1 MSYFQNLFNDYYGYY
16 TAGDSSSFKLT
27 FKVPANKNHGEFFIN
42 WNTGPYNFDSFGSNL
57 TFNFAFDPSFKNWS
71 SFTVDVAGADSSATT
86 VYEIVDILNNDS
98 NFKEWYTA
106 GIHNNNQIGIRQ
118 KRPAIQFHT
127 YISNSEAEFVL
138 KFNKNAGIA
147 DVPSYFDKDTIDNRF
162 TSQIA
167 HGHLIRLGKT
177 IVSNTASESTA
188 VTVINHGL
196 SNGDTIYIVN
206 SNSIPSIDGSYNV
219 TVTGTN
225 EFVIDASVAVAG
237 TSGEM
242 LTGNDYQV
250 LVDAGIDYT
259 KMLSDYEHLQGRCEA
274 FKFTKNTLDSS
285 SRIVSQIVYAAGA
298 TAGMLGKKTTYT
310 YLSSNTTPDS
320 VSEIPYV
327 LTSEDLVIETPA
339 PTPPGRLFNWGRN
352 DSGQLGKNDVDNRSS
367 PVQTIAYGIDWK
379 QVKAGSGFSMAIK
392 DNGTL
397 WAWGDN
403 YSGQLGDGTTDNKSS
418 PIQVGS
424 DTNWSS
430 ISCGDYHTAAI
441 KTDGTLWIWGS
452 NYNYQLGTNNGYS
465 VWESSPV
472 QTSIGGNDW
481 VSVSCGYGHTVA
493 LKSNGTMWTW
503 GNGYYGQLGDD
514 QTDTRSYPV
523 MNNYG
528 EDTWSKIYAGYNC
541 TFGIKNDG
549 TLWSFGLNDNGT
561 LGDGTDQNRSS
572 LVQVLGS
579 GLWKQ
584 VDVKQTAIAI
594 KQDGTLWTWGYGS
607 SGRLGNNDVINYS
620 SPIQTVMG
628 GNGWV
633 QCSAGGTLSA
643 AIRNDGTLWT
653 WGENLYGQLGNG
665 TYGTEYNTSSPV
677 QVTGI
682 NWAYVACGS
691 GATSAIKSV

>member
-42 WNTGPYNFDSFGSNL
+42 WNTGPYDFSSFGSNL

-106 GIHNNNQIGIRQ
+106 GIYNNNQIRIRQ
-118 KRPAIQFHT
+118 KRPVIQFHT
-127 YISNSEAEFVL
+127 YISNSEAEFAL

-147 DVPSYFDKDTIDNRF
+147 DVPSYFDKDTIENRF
-162 TSQIA
+162 ASQIA

-177 IVSNTASESTA
+177 IVSNTASDSTA

-196 SNGDTIYIVN
+196 SNGDNIYIVN

-242 LTGNDYQV
+242 LTENDYQV

-339 PTPPGRLFNWGRN
+339 PTPPGRLFNWGHN
-352 DSGQLGKNDVDNRSS
+352 SNGELGINNTGPRSS
-367 PVQTIAYGIDWK
+367 PVQTIAYGIDWE
-379 QVKAGSGFSMAIK
+379 QVENGYYFSIAIK
-392 DNGTL
+392 DDGTL

-403 YSGQLGDGTTDNKSS
+403 YAGTLGDGTTDDKSS
-418 PIQVGS
+418 PIQIGS
-424 DTNWSS
+424 DTNWSF
-430 ISCGDYHTAAI
+430 ISCGDNHTAAI

-452 NYNYQLGTNNGYS
+452 NYNYQLGTNNDYS

-503 GNGYYGQLGDD
+503 GNGNDGQLGDD
-514 QTDTRSYPV
+514 QTNTRSYPV

-549 TLWSFGLNDNGT
+549 TLWSFGLNAYGR
-561 LGDGTDQNRSS
+561 LGDGTSQSRSS
-572 LVQVLGS
+572 PVQVLGS
-579 GLWKQ
+579 GTWKQ
-584 VDVKQTAIAI
+584 VSAFQSTVGI

-607 SGRLGNNDVINYS
+607 NGQLGNNNTVDCS

-628 GNGWV
+628 GSEWH
-633 QCSAGGTLSA
+633 QCSSGHDFNA

-653 WGENLYGQLGNG
+653 WGHNNNGQLGDLTTVNK
-665 TYGTEYNTSSPV
+665 SSPV
-677 QVTGI
+677 QVYGI
-682 NWAYVACGS
+682 NWAYVSCDGF
-691 GATSAIKSV
+691 TSAIKSV

>member
-42 WNTGPYNFDSFGSNL
+42 WNAGPYDFSSFGSNL

-71 SFTVDVAGADSSATT
+71 SFTVDVVGVDFAATT

-98 NFKEWYTA
+98 NFKDWYTA
-106 GIHNNNQIGIRQ
+106 GIYNNNQIGIRQ

-127 YISNSEAEFVL
+127 YISNSSAEFTL

-147 DVPSYFDKDTIDNRF
+147 DIPSYFDKDTIDNRF

-177 IVSNTASESTA
+177 IIGNTASDSTA

-196 SNGDTIYIVN
+196 TNGDTVYIVN

-242 LTGNDYQV
+242 LTENDYQV

-285 SRIVSQIVYAAGA
+285 SRIVSQIIYAAGA

-320 VSEIPYV
+320 VSEIPYI

-352 DSGQLGKNDVDNRSS
+352 DSGQLGRNDTDNRSS

-379 QVKAGSGFSMAIK
+379 QVKDGFAFSMAIK

-403 YSGQLGDGTTDNKSS
+403 YSGQLGDETIDNKSS
-418 PIQVGS
+418 PIQIGS

-481 VSVSCGYGHTVA
+481 VSVSCAYNHTVA
-493 LKSNGTMWTW
+493 LKSNGTMWAW

-514 QTDTRSYPV
+514 STDSRSYPV

-579 GLWKQ
+579 GIWKQ

-594 KQDGTLWTWGYGS
+594 KQDGTLWTWGVGND
-607 SGRLGNNDVINYS
+607 GQLGNNEVVNYS

-653 WGENLYGQLGNG
+653 WGGNLYGQLGNG
-665 TYGTEYNTSSPV
+665 TEDNTSSPI

>member
-42 WNTGPYNFDSFGSNL
+42 WNTGPYDFSSFGSNL

-71 SFTVDVAGADSSATT
+71 TFTVDVAGVDSAATT

-98 NFKEWYTA
+98 NFKDWYTA
-106 GIHNNNQIGIRQ
+106 GIYNNNQIGIRQ

-127 YISNSEAEFVL
+127 YISNSSAEFAL

-147 DVPSYFDKDTIDNRF
+147 DIPSYFDKDTIDNRF

-177 IVSNTASESTA
+177 IIGNTASDSTA

-196 SNGDTIYIVN
+196 TNGDTVYIVN
-206 SNSIPSIDGSYNV
+206 SNSIPSIDGTYVV

-242 LTGNDYQV
+242 LTENDYQV

-259 KMLSDYEHLQGRCEA
+259 TMLSDYEHLQGRCEA

-352 DSGQLGKNDVDNRSS
+352 DSGQLGRNDTDYRSS

-379 QVKAGSGFSMAIK
+379 QVKDGFAFSMAIK

-403 YSGQLGDGTTDNKSS
+403 YSGQLGNETTDNKSS
-418 PIQVGS
+418 PIQIGS

-472 QTSIGGNDW
+472 QTSIAGNDW

-514 QTDTRSYPV
+514 QTGIRSHPV

-549 TLWSFGLNDNGT
+549 TLWSFGLNNNGT

-579 GLWKQ
+579 GVWKQ

-594 KQDGTLWTWGYGS
+594 KQDGTLWTWGLGS

-633 QCSAGGTLSA
+633 QCSAGGAFSA

-665 TYGTEYNTSSPV
+665 TEDNTSSPV

>member
-42 WNTGPYNFDSFGSNL
+42 WNAGPYDFSSFGSNL

-71 SFTVDVAGADSSATT
+71 SFTVDVVGVDFAATT

-98 NFKEWYTA
+98 NFKDWYTA
-106 GIHNNNQIGIRQ
+106 GIYNNNQIGIRQ

-127 YISNSEAEFVL
+127 YISNSSAEFTL

-147 DVPSYFDKDTIDNRF
+147 DIPSYFDKDTIDNRF

-177 IVSNTASESTA
+177 IIGNTASDSTA

-196 SNGDTIYIVN
+196 TNGDTVYIVN

-242 LTGNDYQV
+242 LTENDYQV

-285 SRIVSQIVYAAGA
+285 SRIVSQIIYAAGA

-352 DSGQLGKNDVDNRSS
+352 DSGQLGRNDTDNRSS

-379 QVKAGSGFSMAIK
+379 QVKDGFAFSMAIK

-418 PIQVGS
+418 PIQIGS

-472 QTSIGGNDW
+472 QTSIAGNDW

-493 LKSNGTMWTW
+493 LKSNGTMWAW

-514 QTDTRSYPV
+514 STNNRSYPI

-579 GLWKQ
+579 GIWKQ
-584 VDVKQTAIAI
+584 VDAKQTAIAI
-594 KQDGTLWTWGYGS
+594 KQDGTLWTWGLGND
-607 SGRLGNNDVINYS
+607 GQLGNNEVVNYS

-653 WGENLYGQLGNG
+653 WGGNLYGQLGNG
-665 TYGTEYNTSSPV
+665 TEDNTSSPI

>member
-42 WNTGPYNFDSFGSNL
+42 WNTGPYDFSSFGSNL

-106 GIHNNNQIGIRQ
+106 GIYNNNQIRIRQ
-118 KRPAIQFHT
+118 KRPVIQFHT
-127 YISNSEAEFVL
+127 YVSNSEAEFAL

-147 DVPSYFDKDTIDNRF
+147 DVPSYFDKDTIENRF
-162 TSQIA
+162 ASQIA

-177 IVSNTASESTA
+177 IVNNTASDSTA

-196 SNGDTIYIVN
+196 SNGDNIYIVN

-242 LTGNDYQV
+242 LTENDYQV

-352 DSGQLGKNDVDNRSS
+352 DDGQLGRNDLDNRSS
-367 PVQTIAYGIDWK
+367 PVQTIAYGIDWE
-379 QVKAGSGFSMAIK
+379 QVKAGFGFSMAIK

-397 WAWGDN
+397 WAWGHN

-430 ISCGDYHTAAI
+430 ISCGDYHIAAI

-452 NYNYQLGTNNGYS
+452 NYNYQLGTNNGYNA
-465 VWESSPV
+465 WESSPV

-481 VSVSCGYGHTVA
+481 VSVSCGYSHTVA

-503 GNGYYGQLGDD
+503 GNGYNGQLGDD
-514 QTDTRSYPV
+514 ETNTRSYPV

-572 LVQVLGS
+572 PVQVLGS
-579 GLWKQ
+579 GIWEQ

-594 KQDGTLWTWGYGS
+594 KQDGTLWTWGLGS

-633 QCSAGGTLSA
+633 QCSAGGALSA

-653 WGENLYGQLGNG
+653 WGENLYGQLGDLTTVNK
-665 TYGTEYNTSSPV
+665 SSPV
-677 QVTGI
+677 QVYGI
-682 NWAYVACGS
+682 NWAYVSCG
-691 GATSAIKSV
+691 GFTSAIKSV

>member
-42 WNTGPYNFDSFGSNL
+42 WNTGPYDFSSFGSNL

-86 VYEIVDILNNDS
+86 VYEIVDILNNNS

-106 GIHNNNQIGIRQ
+106 GIYNNNQIRIRQ
-118 KRPAIQFHT
+118 KRPVIQFHT
-127 YISNSEAEFVL
+127 YISNSEAEFAL

-147 DVPSYFDKDTIDNRF
+147 DVPSYFDKDTIENRF
-162 TSQIA
+162 ASQIA

-177 IVSNTASESTA
+177 IVSNTASDSTA

-196 SNGDTIYIVN
+196 SNGDNIYIVN

-242 LTGNDYQV
+242 LTENDYQV

-339 PTPPGRLFNWGRN
+339 PTPPGRLFNWGHN
-352 DSGQLGKNDVDNRSS
+352 SNGELGINNTGPRSS
-367 PVQTIAYGIDWK
+367 PVQTIAYGIDWE
-379 QVKAGSGFSMAIK
+379 QVENGYYFSIAIK
-392 DNGTL
+392 DDGTL

-403 YSGQLGDGTTDNKSS
+403 YAGTLGDGTTDDKSS
-418 PIQVGS
+418 PIQIGS
-424 DTNWSS
+424 DTNWSF
-430 ISCGDYHTAAI
+430 ISCGDNHTAAI

-452 NYNYQLGTNNGYS
+452 NYNYQLGTNNAS
-465 VWESSPV
+465 TVWKSSPV

-503 GNGYYGQLGDD
+503 GNGNDGQLGDD
-514 QTDTRSYPV
+514 QTGDRSYPI

-549 TLWSFGLNDNGT
+549 TLWSFGLNAYGR
-561 LGDGTDQNRSS
+561 LGDGTVINRSS
-572 LVQVLGS
+572 PVQVLGS
-579 GLWKQ
+579 GTWKQ
-584 VDVKQTAIAI
+584 VSAFQSTVGI

-607 SGRLGNNDVINYS
+607 NGQLGNNNTVDCS

-628 GNGWV
+628 GSEWH
-633 QCSAGGTLSA
+633 QCSSGHDFNA

-653 WGENLYGQLGNG
+653 WGDNNNGQLGDLTTGNK
-665 TYGTEYNTSSPV
+665 SSPV
-677 QVTGI
+677 QVYGI
-682 NWAYVACGS
+682 NWAYVSCG
-691 GATSAIKSV
+691 GFTSAIKSV

>member
-16 TAGDSSSFKLT
+16 TVGDSSGFKLT

-42 WNTGPYNFDSFGSNL
+42 WNTGPYDFSSFGSNL

-86 VYEIVDILNNDS
+86 VYEIIDILNNDS
-98 NFKEWYTA
+98 NFKDWYTA
-106 GIHNNNQIGIRQ
+106 GIYNNNKIGIRQ
-118 KRPAIQFHT
+118 KRPSTQFHT
-127 YISNSEAEFVL
+127 YISNSEAEFAL

-147 DVPSYFDKDTIDNRF
+147 DIPSYFDKDTIDNRF
-162 TSQIA
+162 VSQIA

-177 IVSNTASESTA
+177 IVGNTASDSTA

-196 SNGDTIYIVN
+196 SNGDNIYIVN

-242 LTGNDYQV
+242 LTENDRQV

-259 KMLSDYEHLQGRCEA
+259 TMFSDHEHLQGRCEA

-320 VSEIPYV
+320 VSEIPYI

-339 PTPPGRLFNWGRN
+339 PTPPGRLFNWGHNSQGELGRN
-352 DSGQLGKNDVDNRSS
+352 DTDDRSS

-379 QVKAGSGFSMAIK
+379 QVENGYYFSIAIK

-403 YSGQLGDGTTDNKSS
+403 YAGTLGDGTTDDKSS
-418 PIQVGS
+418 PIQIGS
-424 DTNWSS
+424 DTNWSF
-430 ISCGDYHTAAI
+430 ISCGDNHTAAI

-452 NYNYQLGTNNGYS
+452 NYNYQLGTNNAS
-465 VWESSPV
+465 TVWASSPV

-503 GNGYYGQLGDD
+503 GNGNDGQLGDD
-514 QTDTRSYPV
+514 QTGDRSSPV

-528 EDTWSKIYAGYNC
+528 EDTWSKIHAGYDC

-549 TLWSFGLNDNGT
+549 TLWSFGLNAYGR
-561 LGDGTDQNRSS
+561 LGDGTSQNRSS
-572 LVQVLGS
+572 PVQVLGS
-579 GLWKQ
+579 GTWKQ
-584 VDVKQTAIAI
+584 VSAFQSTVGI

-607 SGRLGNNDVINYS
+607 NGQLGNNNTVDCS

-628 GNGWV
+628 GSEWH
-633 QCSAGGTLSA
+633 QCSSGHDFNA

-653 WGENLYGQLGNG
+653 WGDNNNGQLGDLTTGNK
-665 TYGTEYNTSSPV
+665 SSPV
-677 QVTGI
+677 QVYGI
-682 NWAYVACGS
+682 NWAYVSCG
-691 GATSAIKSV
+691 GFGSAIKSV